1 MDLARDERHD
11 ADDEHRYDDQK
22 PDVFLHVGGAEDAAV
37 LIAKVTSMSTTP
49 MKKVALSENDT
60 GPSDW
65 LNSDQLRKAG
75 VAAAVTAVTASAGAV
90 PAWLAI
96 QATTSGDVAV

>member
-1 MDLARDERHD
+1 MTRSPTYFCTLAVPRIPRCW
-11 ADDEHRYDDQK
+11 
-22 PDVFLHVGGAEDAAV
+22 
-37 LIAKVTSMSTTP
+37 IAKVTSISTTP

-65 LNSDQLRKAG
+65 LKSDQLRRAG

-96 QATTSGDVAV
+96 QATTSGEVAV